1 MLEFY
6 KDPVAVAS
14 AKAAKKDQGQWKPNP
29 DAPSCEQAILY
40 NVTEEDSTTE
50 GTRNDTE
57 QTITMTAAIDHVV
70 AQSLLDPGGYHDVM
84 TLRLRLA
91 GS

>member
-1 MLEFY
+1 MLELY
-6 KDPVAVAS
+6 KDTVVVAS
-14 AKAAKKDQGQWKPNP
+14 VKAAKKDQRQWKPNP

-57 QTITMTAAIDHVV
+57 QTVTMTVAIEPRCGTE
-70 AQSLLDPGGYHDVM
+70 SP
-84 TLRLRLA
+84 
-91 GS
+91 